1 MLEVR
6 ALTVVHGSTKALDRV
21 GLTLP
26 EGPYGLGLIGESGSG
41 KTTLARCLLG
51 LVAPTG
57 GTVLFDGEDIASM
70 RRTRPFR
77 RAVQIVVQD
86 TEGALDPRMRVGTAI
101 AEVLRAHRMVPRGSV
116 PARVAGLLA
125 DVGLSAEHATRY
137 PHQLSGGQRQRVAI
151 ARALAV
157 RPRFLVLDEPTSAL
171 DTTVQARILDLLG
184 RLRAEHRLSCLL
196 ISHDL
201 LVVERFCRHVAVLQD
216 GRVVEAGPLEDVL
229 RTPLH
234 PATRR
239 LRDAAPRLPPAPEP
253 SRAHRR

>member
-1 MLEVR
+1 MLEAR
-6 ALTVVHGSTKALDRV
+6 DLTVRYGGTAVLDRV
-21 GLTLP
+21 SLTLP

-51 LVAPTG
+51 LLPPTR
-57 GTVLFDGEDIASM
+57 GTVLFDGADIGRM
-70 RRTRPFR
+70 RRQRPFR

-101 AEVLRAHRMVPRGSV
+101 AEVLRAHRMVPRGTERE
-116 PARVAGLLA
+116 RVVGLLA

-171 DTTVQARILDLLG
+171 DTTVQARILRLLG
-184 RLRAEHRLSCLL
+184 GLRAEHRLSCLL
-196 ISHDL
+196 VSHDL
-201 LVVERFCRHVAVLQD
+201 LVVEQFCRHVAVLRH
-216 GRVVEAGPLEDVL
+216 GRIVEEGLLADVL
-229 RTPLH
+229 RNPRH

-239 LRDAAPRLPPAPEP
+239 LRDAVPRLP
-253 SRAHRR
+253 S